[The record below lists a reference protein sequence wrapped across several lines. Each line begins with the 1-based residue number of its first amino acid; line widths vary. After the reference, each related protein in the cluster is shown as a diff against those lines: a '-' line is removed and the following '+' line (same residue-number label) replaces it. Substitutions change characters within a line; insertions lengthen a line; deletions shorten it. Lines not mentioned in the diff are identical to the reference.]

1 MLNVSFPD
9 LALSISLSLAAGACL
24 YLILLNRY
32 LLLLEDGGIKVPL
45 TRVIML
51 VIGLGTVTYG
61 YWTAGTAW
69 MLLPIAILATV
80 GLGELQRL
88 LIRRRARGA
97 PPVETTDFGITWGKP
112 DTTTDLAVLRY
123 ELPAPGWTGRDLRIV
138 HVSDLHMDGNLPE
151 AHYAATVAR
160 VREAAPD
167 LLIFTGDFVRRADDV
182 ADLPA
187 VLSGVRGRLATL
199 AILGNHDYWA
209 DARRVADAVL
219 ASGVTLL
226 SDRCLR
232 LEIDG
237 VSLLVCGDEGPW
249 SGSGWQPPQV
259 PPGELALLLTHT
271 PDNVY
276 RLSRL
281 GYTAIFAGHYHAGQI
296 RLPGVGS
303 LVVPSRYGRRFDHGH
318 FVVNGTHLFV
328 TAGIGSAVPPRRIY
342 CQPDFFIVDVR
353 AAPEDRAISGG
364 PFRSGS
370 TR

>member
-9 LALSISLSLAAGACL
+9 LVLSISLSLAAGACL

-45 TRVIML
+45 TRAIMWL
-51 VIGLGTVTYG
+51 IGLGTAAYG
-61 YWTAGTAW
+61 YWAAGTPW
-69 MLLPIAILATV
+69 MLLPIAILASV
-80 GLGELQRL
+80 GFGELQRL
-88 LIRRRARGA
+88 LIRRRTRGA
-97 PPVETTDFGITWGKP
+97 PPVETTNYGITWGKP

-123 ELPAPGWTGRDLRIV
+123 ELSVPDWRGRDLRIV

-151 AHYAATVAR
+151 AHYAAAMTR
-160 VREAAPD
+160 VHDAAPD

-182 ADLPA
+182 AALPA
-187 VLSGVRGRLATL
+187 VLSCARGRVATL
-199 AILGNHDYWA
+199 VILGNHDYWA

-226 SDRCLR
+226 SDRSLR

-237 VSLLVCGDEGPW
+237 VPLLICGDEGPW
-249 SGSGWQPPQV
+249 SESGWQPPHV

-271 PDNVY
+271 PDNIY

-296 RLPGVGS
+296 RLPGLGS

-342 CQPDFFIVDVR
+342 CQPDILIVDVR
-353 AAPEDRAISGG
+353 GRNGERGDARSAHPDRC
-364 PFRSGS
+364 
-370 TR
+370 